1 MPSPKA
7 AMFAALSQDAG
18 IAAVVGKKVYPDAA
32 PETDGVVLIEEP
44 YLIFQMV
51 SSVQRVS
58 LSGTLIDLGDRRFQ
72 LTGYCATRLQA
83 EQLETAIL
91 ALLHGD
97 PKGQGKIRTTFGG
110 LLVKASICSQEEG
123 SVDEDEAPRP
133 GEEFGLRV
141 VRLDVR
147 WFT

>member
-1 MPSPKA
+1 MPSAKA
-7 AMFAALSQDAG
+7 AMFTALSKDSG
-18 IAAVVGKKVYPDAA
+18 IYAVVGTKVYPDAA
-32 PETDGVVLIEEP
+32 PETDGVVLVEEP

-51 SSVQRVS
+51 SDVPRV
-58 LSGTLIDLGDRRFQ
+58 GFRGPINLGDYRFQ
-72 LTGYCATRLQA
+72 LTGYCATRLQTQ
-83 EQLETAIL
+83 QLNAAIL
-91 ALLHGD
+91 SLLHGD
-97 PKGQGKIRTTFGG
+97 KGGPGKFQTMFGG
-110 LLVKASICSQEEG
+110 LMVKASICSQEEG